1 MARAGGGDENTPLIS
16 VDVPNNDDASATWT
30 TAKGFWR
37 ISVALVLAVCLG
49 IVTLV
54 YEPGVFTTRAATGGD
69 LKVKADKRILN
80 YGFKHDKYIL
90 VSLGRSGSTATFA
103 GIDLLTHGTMRPLD
117 KTMLYEILGSSS
129 HAMRKRTDPDRKI
142 RNFFEKKIFEHPTT
156 PTAGF
161 KWKPLV
167 DNEHYDRAWSWC
179 VDNDVKIIL
188 MTRNPLD
195 MVISQQK
202 HHDNPHLNPHCHGFH
217 CVKDHAV
224 QVTLPT
230 GDHLSAKMGQL
241 QKHYDVVRGK
251 CETLGGN
258 CFETSYEKLFATDS
272 RTQLAAWRELIAFVQ
287 DKSHAKEI
295 SDVDITFAVGHSED
309 TSPGDRSQY
318 VENWDQV
325 EKSVRESIWAG
336 TLDCST
342 ENPGTEKEGCSLP
355 TTGEKRPWDD
365 DDGDAVDAGE

>member
-1 MARAGGGDENTPLIS
+1 MSPTT
-16 VDVPNNDDASATWT
+16 NDDASATWT
-30 TAKGFWR
+30 TTKNFWR
-37 ISVALVLAVCLG
+37 ISVAVVLAVCLG

-54 YEPGVFTTRAATGGD
+54 YDPGVFTTGAATGGD
-69 LKVKADKRILN
+69 FN
-80 YGFKHDKYIL
+80 FKHDKYIL
-90 VSLGRSGSTATFA
+90 VSLGRSGSTTTFA
-103 GIDLLTHGTMRPLD
+103 GIDKLTHREMRPLD
-117 KTMLYEILGSSS
+117 KAMLYEILGSSS
-129 HAMRKRTDPDRKI
+129 HAMRKRTDPDQKT
-142 RNFFEKKIFEHPTT
+142 RNFFEKKFREHPAT

-167 DNEHYDRAWSWC
+167 DNENYDRAWRWC
-179 VDNDVKIIL
+179 VHNDVKLIL

-202 HHDNPHLNPHCHGFH
+202 HHENPHLNPHCHGAH
-217 CVKDHAV
+217 CVQDHAV

-230 GDHLSAKMGQL
+230 GDQLSTKMGQL

-251 CETLGGN
+251 CVTMRAK

-287 DKSHAKEI
+287 DESHAALVTQE
-295 SDVDITFAVGHSED
+295 DVTFATGLSED

-318 VENWDQV
+318 VGNWDQV
-325 EKSVRESIWAG
+325 ERSVRGSIWAE
-336 TLDCST
+336 TLNCST
-342 ENPGTEKEGCSLP
+342 DNPGTEKEGCSLP

-365 DDGDAVDAGE
+365 SDAEDAGE